1 MLPTIATRTEK
12 IPFAGIRKVFQ
23 RANELEVQGRK
34 VVHFEIGRP
43 DFDTPAHIKEAAKL
57 ALDKGQVHYAPNN
70 GIPALREALA
80 LRLQQDKKLNYD
92 PDQEIMVTAGGQQAL
107 YLTFLSLLNPG
118 DEVILPDPGFGP
130 FALAVQL
137 AGGVPVKLPLQP
149 GLNFSYDLQAV
160 KAAITPRTRAILVNS
175 PHNPTGSVLSAAQLK
190 EIAEFVV
197 ANNLLL
203 ISDEAYDRMV
213 YDTEFVSPA
222 SFDGMKDR
230 TIVCGTLSKTY
241 AMTGWRIGYI
251 AAPAPVISAA
261 VRLQQNIMLSLC
273 TFAQYGAVAALAGP
287 QECVTDMLQEFSRR
301 RSLVL
306 QRLAKIPGL
315 TLAGNPQGAFYAFPR
330 VTLPGVTSE
339 EVADTLLNQA
349 GVAVVDGATFG
360 NAGCGHLRLSYAVA
374 YQDCEL
380 GLERIAEIMQRFA
393 DRCQ

>member
-1 MLPTIATRTEK
+1 
-12 IPFAGIRKVFQ
+12 
-23 RANELEVQGRK
+23 
-34 VVHFEIGRP
+34 
-43 DFDTPAHIKEAAKL
+43 
-57 ALDKGQVHYAPNN
+57 
-70 GIPALREALA
+70 
-80 LRLQQDKKLNYD
+80 
-92 PDQEIMVTAGGQQAL
+92 MVTAGGQQAL

-160 KAAITPRTRAILVNS
+160 KAALTPRTRAILVNS
-175 PHNPTGSVLSAAQLK
+175 PHNPTGSVLSTAQLK

-197 ANNLLL
+197 ANKLLL
-203 ISDEAYDRMV
+203 ISDEAYDKMV

-273 TFAQYGAVAALAGP
+273 TFAQYGAVAALTGP

-306 QRLAKIPGL
+306 QSLAKIPGL

-339 EVADTLLNQA
+339 EVADSLLNQA

-360 NAGCGHLRLSYAVA
+360 DAGRGHFRLSYAVS

-380 GLERIAEIMQRFA
+380 GMERIAEIMQSFA
-393 DRCQ
+393 DRCK